1 MKIITVAALLVSLS
15 TSTIDVPKVAFKET
29 IKKVDVLIPA
39 IIYVESR
46 GNDSAIGD
54 GGLAVGCLQIHP
66 ILVREC
72 NRILNSGIYTLE
84 DRYSR
89 SKSIEMFNVIR
100 SNIKNGTNEEIAR
113 RWNGGPNGHNKSAT
127 LKYWSKVK
135 NQMKKL

>member
-100 SNIKNGTNEEIAR
+100 GNIKNGTDEKIAR
-113 RWNGGPNGHNKSAT
+113 CWNGGYNGHNKSAT